1 MMRQKVTIL
10 ADDYDA
16 YNNNSFTPYGYIIRY
31 IFCLHKHYFLKY
43 TVTQFSWDYDNLLGC
58 ISVEKEDNNNNYFA
72 YVFKSFLPKH

>member
-1 MMRQKVTIL
+1 MALVDGAYMVRRQMMTMITVLLIETASRQLMMRQKVTIL

-43 TVTQFSWDYDNLLGC
+43 TVTQFS
-58 ISVEKEDNNNNYFA
+58 
-72 YVFKSFLPKH
+72 